1 MLVSRRTLAVLAA
14 LVWSI
19 GGGVLVIKG
28 SSLLAEAEALSP
40 GRVWPWLGA
49 ALGLLVGG
57 LQARYAFRANC
68 HKNLDRIAALERP
81 RIWQFYRPGFFV
93 ALAIMIGCSGHHD
106 RHGRHAIPVGSRELR
121 VSDRSGQRGAQ
132 RGDRAAGQRT
142 RLLAEGSVEVW
153 GPPFDRLRVI
163 ASGSG

>member
-1 MLVSRRTLAVLAA
+1 
-14 LVWSI
+14 
-19 GGGVLVIKG
+19 VIKG

-81 RIWQFYRPGFFV
+81 RIWQFYRPGGF
-93 ALAIMIGCSGHHD
+93 LIG
-106 RHGRHAIPVGSRELR
+106 VGSVELNVGIALLGSVR
-121 VSDRSGQRGAQ
+121 VYWQRGAL
-132 RGDRAAGQRT
+132 RSGDHPST
-142 RLLAEGSVEVW
+142 
-153 GPPFDRLRVI
+153 
-163 ASGSG
+163 GSG

>member
-93 ALAIMIGCSGHHD
+93 ALAIMIGTGVTLS
-106 RHGRHAIPVGSRELR
+106 RLAHGNYGFLIGVGSVELNVGIALLGSVR
-121 VSDRSGQRGAQ
+121 VYWQRGAL
-132 RGDRAAGQRT
+132 RSGDHPST
-142 RLLAEGSVEVW
+142 
-153 GPPFDRLRVI
+153 
-163 ASGSG
+163 GSG

>member
-1 MLVSRRTLAVLAA
+1 MTVSRRALAVLAA

-19 GGGVLVIKG
+19 GGVVLAIKG
-28 SSLLAEAEALSP
+28 SSLLVEAETLSP

-68 HKNLDRIAALERP
+68 HKNLDRIAALEHP

-93 ALAIMIGCSGHHD
+93 ALAVMIITGVTLS
-106 RHGRHAIPVGSRELR
+106 RLAHGNYGFLIGV
-121 VSDRSGQRGAQ
+121 
-132 RGDRAAGQRT
+132 
-142 RLLAEGSVEVW
+142 GSVELNVAVALLGSIHVYW
-153 GPPFDRLRVI
+153 QRKAFRSGGSHP
-163 ASGSG
+163 STGSG